1 MDKDNDSIASSDIQK
16 NITKKQKEDEI
27 MLDILNLEDYLLN
40 SNSEDELVFEYNK
53 K

>member
-1 MDKDNDSIASSDIQK
+1 MDEANDSITSSDIQE
-16 NITKKQKEDEI
+16 NETKKQKEDEI
-27 MLDILNLEDYLLN
+27 ILDTLNLEDYLLN